1 MCGLWGAFSD
11 DKLSNVD
18 FQRATTLAV
27 LSELRGMD
35 SSGLVLLAEKDRK
48 LVATHDKDIVT
59 ASQLL
64 YGNAKVSNAFKT
76 TDVFAFFGH
85 SRAATVGEIT
95 KENAHPFKS
104 GHILGMHNGTVSK
117 LGDDTKTDSQAI
129 FEMLAED
136 GLEKTLGEIK
146 YGAYVLVWVD
156 YQDCSLNIIRN
167 KERPLNL
174 VKASS
179 GAYFW
184 CSEWDMMEFMKK
196 RFNSATYEAVIWPK
210 ENELYRFD
218 LLTRDLTTKE
228 IKPKVVY
235 SFTPSVPVIPPS
247 GRTYFDKKAEESKKK
262 EEQQRASEAALTKA
276 EEEKLLAGLSRK
288 QKRRVRQ
295 EWAIKRKAEK
305 QAKALLSQKTQ
316 PETTLSEPPVYRG
329 FRGRP
334 MTARTAEQLLAKG
347 CQISGEICKLEDK
360 VFWFSQDSY
369 ISEATV
375 KDGALQAYGIKEGT
389 TAFYKPEGL

>member
-1 MCGLWGAFSD
+1 MCGLYGAFSD
-11 DKLSNVD
+11 GKLSSPD

-35 SSGLVLLAEKDRK
+35 SSGVVMLAEKDRK

-64 YGNAKVSNAFKT
+64 YGNQKISNAFKT

-85 SRAATVGEIT
+85 SRAATVGDIT
-95 KENAHPFKS
+95 KENAHPFKA

-174 VKASS
+174 VKCSS

-196 RFNSATYEAVIWPK
+196 RFNSATYESVIWPK
-210 ENELYRFD
+210 ENDLYRFD
-218 LLTRDLTTKE
+218 LLTRELTTRE
-228 IKPKVVY
+228 VKPKTIY
-235 SFTPSVPVIPPS
+235 AYTPSVPVIPPS
-247 GRTYFDKKAEESKKK
+247 GKTYFEKKAEENKKK
-262 EEQQRASEAALTKA
+262 EEKKAEAVMTKA

-288 QKRRVRQ
+288 QKRRLRQ
-295 EWAIKRKAEK
+295 EWAMKRKAEK
-305 QAKALLSQKTQ
+305 QAKTKE
-316 PETTLSEPPVYRG
+316 PTTTIGEPPVYRG
-329 FRGRP
+329 YNGRP
-334 MTARTAEQLLAKG
+334 MTARTAKELLAKG

-360 VFWFSQDSY
+360 VFWFTQDSY

-375 KDGALQAYGIKEGT
+375 KDGALQAYGIKQGT

>member
-1 MCGLWGAFSD
+1 MCGLWGSFSD
-11 DKLSNVD
+11 GKLTAPD
-18 FQRATTLAV
+18 FQRASTLAV

-35 SSGLVLLAEKDRK
+35 SSGVVVLAEKDRK

-64 YGNAKVSNAFKT
+64 YGNAKVTNAFKT

-85 SRAATVGEIT
+85 SRAATVGDIT
-95 KENAHPFKS
+95 KANAHPFKT

-174 VKASS
+174 VKCSS

-196 RFNSATYEAVIWPK
+196 RFSSANYEAVIWPK

-218 LLTRDLTTKE
+218 LLTRELTTKE
-228 IKPKVVY
+228 VKPKTIY
-235 SFTPSVPVIPPS
+235 SSYSYKPSVPIITVPPS
-247 GRTYFDKKAEESKKK
+247 GKTYFEKKAEENKKK
-262 EEQQRASEAALTKA
+262 RDEEAEVVMTKA

-288 QKRRVRQ
+288 QKRRLRQ
-295 EWAIKRKAEK
+295 EWAVKRKAEK
-305 QAKALLSQKTQ
+305 LAKQKEPT
-316 PETTLSEPPVYRG
+316 TTLGEPPVYRG

-334 MTARTAEQLLAKG
+334 MTARTANELLAKG

-360 VFWFSQDSY
+360 VFWFTQDCY
-369 ISEATV
+369 ISEETV
-375 KDGALQAYGIKEGT
+375 KGGALQAYGIKEGT